1 MRLKEKFKKGAASF
15 YIVAFSTLI
24 LIIIATSF
32 AVAIV
37 AEVTRSS
44 NDDLSQSA
52 YDAALAGIEDAKL
65 TFMNYQNC
73 VNNGA
78 NTNLDE
84 LSPNNDVTCQDI
96 IYWMN
101 HPNCDMVGH
110 ILGRIGKND
119 EGGEILV
126 EETENG
132 TDSGRNEMNQA
143 YTCVTI
149 KTKLSDYRASLSS
162 MNPYRIIKVDLEKA
176 NAADIKAV
184 KVNWYLNGGTM
195 VLDYSNYI
203 SDQVVFQ
210 PLNLVNAST
219 PPTLAVEMIQTA
231 QNFTL
236 DQLNGQTQG
245 GKTDRAT
252 VYLVP
257 TANPNAATRTTNS
270 TYMGAYQGGV
280 NTITA
285 AQMAATN
292 DLRKDLPYLVYC
304 PGDNVSDEYVCST
317 TLNLPDPIGGARSND
332 TFMFVVSL
340 PYGQPETDFSLEFI
354 CKDGADC
361 GNAVAGGG
369 SMGDSS
375 LEDMVI
381 QGIGIKTNPS
391 ILK

>member
-32 AVAIV
+32 AIAIV

-132 TDSGRNEMNQA
+132 TDSGRNERE
-143 YTCVTI
+143 
-149 KTKLSDYRASLSS
+149 S
-162 MNPYRIIKVDLEKA
+162 
-176 NAADIKAV
+176 
-184 KVNWYLNGGTM
+184 GG
-195 VLDYSNYI
+195 
-203 SDQVVFQ
+203 QR
-210 PLNLVNAST
+210 
-219 PPTLAVEMIQTA
+219 
-231 QNFTL
+231 
-236 DQLNGQTQG
+236 
-245 GKTDRAT
+245 GK
-252 VYLVP
+252 
-257 TANPNAATRTTNS
+257 S
-270 TYMGAYQGGV
+270 
-280 NTITA
+280 
-285 AQMAATN
+285 
-292 DLRKDLPYLVYC
+292 
-304 PGDNVSDEYVCST
+304 
-317 TLNLPDPIGGARSND
+317 
-332 TFMFVVSL
+332 
-340 PYGQPETDFSLEFI
+340 
-354 CKDGADC
+354 
-361 GNAVAGGG
+361 
-369 SMGDSS
+369 
-375 LEDMVI
+375 
-381 QGIGIKTNPS
+381 
-391 ILK
+391 

>member
-1 MRLKEKFKKGAASF
+1 MRLKEKFKQGAASF

-52 YDAALAGIEDAKL
+52 YDAALAGVEDAKL

-73 VNNGA
+73 VNNGGTYA
-78 NTNLDE
+78 DE
-84 LSPNNDVTCQDI
+84 LSANVDVTCQDI

-110 ILGRIGKND
+110 ILGRVDKLD

-126 EETENG
+126 EETENASE
-132 TDSGRNEMNQA
+132 SGRNEMNQA

-176 NAADIKAV
+176 RAADIKAV

-236 DQLNGQTQG
+236 EQLNGQTQSG
-245 GKTDRAT
+245 RTDRAT

-257 TANPNAATRTTNS
+257 TANQSAAGRTSNS
-270 TYMGAYQGGV
+270 TYMGAYKDGA

-292 DLRKDLPYLVYC
+292 DLRKDDDHEKTDS
-304 PGDNVSDEYVCST
+304 GDGRD
-317 TLNLPDPIGGARSND
+317 DGGAGRFWSH
-332 TFMFVVSL
+332 
-340 PYGQPETDFSLEFI
+340 G
-354 CKDGADC
+354 
-361 GNAVAGGG
+361 
-369 SMGDSS
+369 
-375 LEDMVI
+375 
-381 QGIGIKTNPS
+381 
-391 ILK
+391 